1 MIKRNLIF
9 KRVFKVIGFL
19 LITAMSLSF
28 NIADVDAAV
37 TTGLINFN
45 SGSGMISNINGLK
58 FSENDF
64 SYDTSLLKDGVG
76 NSVLVCDDEGDSLLG
91 TIEGESGEF
100 FVLNSLYA
108 GFLSGDVGNVTFT
121 GYNNEA
127 VLWTNDINIPSAG
140 TYVKI
145 TFNSSVPINR
155 LTISSDN
162 YYVFIDDL
170 DVTGTV
176 EKPGA
181 PIIGTATAGD
191 AQASVSFT
199 PPTSDGGTSITGYTV
214 TSSPGGFTGTGATSP
229 ITVTGLTNGTAYTFT
244 VTATNSEGT
253 GSPSAASNIVTP
265 KYSQTISFTNPGVQ
279 NFGTSPTLTATASSG
294 LPVTFTSSTPSVC
307 TVTSGGVLTFLKSGT
322 ATINADQAGDGSY
335 MAAPTVTQ
343 TFTVNAVLP
352 GAPTIETVAAG
363 DTIATVSFTPPAS
376 DGGTSITGYTVT
388 SSPGGFTGTGA
399 ASPITVTGLTN
410 GTTYTFTVTA
420 TNSVGTG
427 LPSAAS
433 NSVTP
438 LSSQTITFSN
448 PGTQNFGTS
457 PTLTATASSGLPVTF
472 TSSTPGV
479 CTVTSGGVLTFL
491 KSGTA
496 TINADQAGDG
506 SYMPAPTVTQSFTV
520 NAVWPGAPTTVTAAA
535 GDTQATVS
543 FSPPTS
549 DGGASITSYMVM
561 SNPEGLIGIG
571 AASPITVTGL
581 TNGTTYTFTVT
592 ATNSVGTGLPSA
604 ASNSVTP
611 LSSQTITFSNP
622 GTQNFGTSPTLT
634 ATASSGLPVTYTSS
648 TPDVCTVTSGGVL
661 TFLKSGTAT
670 IHADQA
676 GDGIYMPA
684 PTVTRSFTVS
694 AVLPGA
700 PTIGTV
706 AAGDK
711 LATVSFIPPTSNGGA
726 SITGYTVTSSPG
738 GFTATGSGSPITV
751 TGLTNGTAYTFT
763 VTATNTVGTGLPSL
777 FSAAVT
783 PALSSYNISFN
794 ANGGV
799 VSTTSLTVT
808 NGNSIILPTPT
819 YYQNNFNGWYTSPI
833 GGSKVGDAGT
843 SYVPS
848 SDIILYAQ
856 WTPMRIP
863 SVTTYNPYSVLTT
876 SAELGGNVTSDGGDT
891 IIDRGIV
898 YSSVDSTP
906 IIGEAGVSQI
916 SNGTGTGEF
925 NVSLS
930 LLTED
935 TTYYAQAYTINSVG
949 TAYGGVISFTT
960 LYDATQ
966 DNLDIAEV
974 KAAIEGTTFSATQA
988 AAGTSEMALSKA
1000 QSLVN
1005 MLNLRGCTAIVEAE
1019 TYNAAIAGTSV
1030 DKDGT
1035 DGYCT
1040 FTVKISKGRGTLQVS
1055 NIKTM
1060 TIIAETYKNDNYTGG
1075 GSAANSTNSS
1085 VIVNGKVVSAGTI
1098 ANTKVDGKKISTISI
1113 DEQRLE
1119 QMLAEEKI
1127 NPVITIPVST
1137 EADVIIAEL
1146 NGRMIRNMENKKA
1159 TIEVKTDVASYV
1171 LPAMQINIESI
1182 SKQINKNVELKDIL
1196 VRIEISKPTNEEAK
1210 LVENSSVRGGFTI
1223 VTPAVEFNITCTHGD
1238 KTIKLDKFSSFVER
1252 TIAIP
1257 EGVNPS
1263 KITTGIIINNDGTF
1277 RHVPTKIVV
1286 IDGRYYAKINSLTN
1300 SLYSVIWN
1308 PIEFTDVSN
1317 HWSKEAVNDMGSRM
1331 IINGVGDKMYEPD
1344 RYITRAEFAA
1354 IAVKSLGL
1362 KPGTGENKFDDI
1374 KSTDWYCPY
1383 IETASEYGIISGFG
1397 NGNFRP
1403 NDKITREQ
1411 AMTMIARA
1419 MKITGLEYELN
1430 SYDTELTFSEFE
1442 DSAEFSEWA
1451 VESMVKCVKTGIV
1464 TGKGANTIAPKDQIT
1479 RAEVAVIIQRL
1490 LKASNLI

>member
-1 MIKRNLIF
+1 
-9 KRVFKVIGFL
+9 
-19 LITAMSLSF
+19 MS
-28 NIADVDAAV
+28 
-37 TTGLINFN
+37 
-45 SGSGMISNINGLK
+45 
-58 FSENDF
+58 
-64 SYDTSLLKDGVG
+64 
-76 NSVLVCDDEGDSLLG
+76 
-91 TIEGESGEF
+91 
-100 FVLNSLYA
+100 
-108 GFLSGDVGNVTFT
+108 
-121 GYNNEA
+121 
-127 VLWTNDINIPSAG
+127 
-140 TYVKI
+140 
-145 TFNSSVPINR
+145 
-155 LTISSDN
+155 
-162 YYVFIDDL
+162 
-170 DVTGTV
+170 
-176 EKPGA
+176 
-181 PIIGTATAGD
+181 
-191 AQASVSFT
+191 
-199 PPTSDGGTSITGYTV
+199 
-214 TSSPGGFTGTGATSP
+214 
-229 ITVTGLTNGTAYTFT
+229 
-244 VTATNSEGT
+244 
-253 GSPSAASNIVTP
+253 
-265 KYSQTISFTNPGVQ
+265 
-279 NFGTSPTLTATASSG
+279 
-294 LPVTFTSSTPSVC
+294 
-307 TVTSGGVLTFLKSGT
+307 
-322 ATINADQAGDGSY
+322 
-335 MAAPTVTQ
+335 
-343 TFTVNAVLP
+343 
-352 GAPTIETVAAG
+352 
-363 DTIATVSFTPPAS
+363 
-376 DGGTSITGYTVT
+376 
-388 SSPGGFTGTGA
+388 
-399 ASPITVTGLTN
+399 
-410 GTTYTFTVTA
+410 
-420 TNSVGTG
+420 
-427 LPSAAS
+427 
-433 NSVTP
+433 
-438 LSSQTITFSN
+438 
-448 PGTQNFGTS
+448 
-457 PTLTATASSGLPVTF
+457 
-472 TSSTPGV
+472 
-479 CTVTSGGVLTFL
+479 
-491 KSGTA
+491 
-496 TINADQAGDG
+496 
-506 SYMPAPTVTQSFTV
+506 
-520 NAVWPGAPTTVTAAA
+520 
-535 GDTQATVS
+535 
-543 FSPPTS
+543 
-549 DGGASITSYMVM
+549 
-561 SNPEGLIGIG
+561 
-571 AASPITVTGL
+571 
-581 TNGTTYTFTVT
+581 
-592 ATNSVGTGLPSA
+592 
-604 ASNSVTP
+604 
-611 LSSQTITFSNP
+611 
-622 GTQNFGTSPTLT
+622 
-634 ATASSGLPVTYTSS
+634 
-648 TPDVCTVTSGGVL
+648 
-661 TFLKSGTAT
+661 
-670 IHADQA
+670 
-676 GDGIYMPA
+676 
-684 PTVTRSFTVS
+684 
-694 AVLPGA
+694 
-700 PTIGTV
+700 
-706 AAGDK
+706 
-711 LATVSFIPPTSNGGA
+711 
-726 SITGYTVTSSPG
+726 
-738 GFTATGSGSPITV
+738 
-751 TGLTNGTAYTFT
+751 
-763 VTATNTVGTGLPSL
+763 
-777 FSAAVT
+777 
-783 PALSSYNISFN
+783 
-794 ANGGV
+794 
-799 VSTTSLTVT
+799 
-808 NGNSIILPTPT
+808 
-819 YYQNNFNGWYTSPI
+819 
-833 GGSKVGDAGT
+833 
-843 SYVPS
+843 
-848 SDIILYAQ
+848 
-856 WTPMRIP
+856 IP

-988 AAGTSEMALSKA
+988 AAGSSEMALSKA

-1119 QMLAEEKI
+1119 QILAEEKI

-1223 VTPAVEFNITCTHGD
+1223 VAPAVEFNITCTHGD

-1397 NGNFRP
+1397 NGNFGP